1 MKRITSRIWERQ
13 TSYNLELG
21 QTFRLVKHLK
31 LNEKFVY
38 IFLVRGIRAFKKNFL
53 KKKKNFTVRLVRISG
68 RGRFRMGATPVYLW
82 LIHVDVWQ
90 KSSQYCKVIILLK

>member
-31 LNEKFVY
+31 LNEVCLHFSCE
-38 IFLVRGIRAFKKNFL
+38 GIGAFNKNF
-53 KKKKNFTVRLVRISG
+53 NVNLVRILG
-68 RGRFRMGATPVYLW
+68 RGVQDGGNTCIPVA
-82 LIHVDVWQ
+82 D
-90 KSSQYCKVIILLK
+90 SC

>member
-38 IFLVRGIRAFKKNFL
+38 IFPVRGIRAFNKNFY
-53 KKKKNFTVRLVRISG
+53 VSSVRILG
-68 RGRFRMGATPVYLW
+68 RGVQDGGNTCIPVAGSCCCMAKT
-82 LIHVDVWQ
+82 IT
-90 KSSQYCKVIILLK
+90 IL